1 MVVNCDVWNAEQSE
15 FDDFLIRA
23 IKKFCEI
30 SERLYFDHVINN
42 LRMIRHCEHDKK
54 LVCALEDKFALFH
67 HQVDS
72 LVKSA
77 IIADG
82 WN

>member
-1 MVVNCDVWNAEQSE
+1 
-15 FDDFLIRA
+15 
-23 IKKFCEI
+23 
-30 SERLYFDHVINN
+30 
-42 LRMIRHCEHDKK
+42 MIRHCEHDKK